1 MTENASEAF
10 PVILRASAY
19 AGHNPIRREFLC
31 RCLAPTLVQ
40 AGGWLSQPGCISF
53 PIAQTKPAS
62 SRAIAV
68 TATVSFLPRP
78 DSAR

>member
-19 AGHNPIRREFLC
+19 AGHNPSDGSSSAVASPPPLRKREFGC
-31 RCLAPTLVQ
+31 
-40 AGGWLSQPGCISF
+40 QPGCISF

-78 DSAR
+78 DNAR